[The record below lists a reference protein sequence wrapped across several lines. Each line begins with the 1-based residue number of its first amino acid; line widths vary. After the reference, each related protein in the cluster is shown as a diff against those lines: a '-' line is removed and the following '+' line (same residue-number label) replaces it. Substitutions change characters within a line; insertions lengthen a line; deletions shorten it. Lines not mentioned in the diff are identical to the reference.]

1 MKKVTKKTVIT
12 SILALGLAATTA
24 LAQPFHNT
32 DHNSGSGQPLA
43 QRTMMGMG
51 PGMMV
56 PGMMGGQWHRGGMG
70 MGCNPMMGGG
80 MMGMM
85 GPGMMGG
92 LQQKFLDQTVDLR
105 KQMME
110 KRFEYMEALRK
121 PDTKPQD
128 LAAIEK
134 DMLDLRT
141 RMMEQMNSL
150 QER

>member
-1 MKKVTKKTVIT
+1 MKKATKKTVIT
-12 SILALGLAATTA
+12 AILALGLAATTG
-24 LAQPFHNT
+24 LAQA
-32 DHNSGSGQPLA
+32 DYNSTQAQPQA
-43 QRTMMGMG
+43 RRTMMGMG
-51 PGMMV
+51 PGMMGMMG
-56 PGMMGGQWHRGGMG
+56 PGMMGGQWHRGGLAT
-70 MGCNPMMGGG
+70 GCNPMMGAP
-80 MMGMM
+80 M
-85 GPGMMGG
+85 GPGMWSG

-121 PDTKPQD
+121 PDTKTQD

-141 RMMEQMNSL
+141 KMMEQMNSL